1 MERIY
6 NKYKGLEIN
15 ECFVCG
21 YASAQLITCSK
32 KAQPASF
39 KRKEK
44 TMFID
49 ESIAEKGDYLTYI
62 DESTLDK
69 ITSNRVDGY

>member
-6 NKYKGLEIN
+6 NKYKGLEIDG
-15 ECFVCG
+15 CFICG
-21 YASAQLITCSK
+21 YSESMLIKCSK

-44 TMFID
+44 TMYID
-49 ESIAEKGDYLTYI
+49 ESIVEKGSFLTYI

-69 ITSNRVDGY
+69 ITGNRGI

>member
-44 TMFID
+44 GMYLDPAFAD
-49 ESIAEKGDYLTYI
+49 KGSYLTYI
-62 DESTLDK
+62 DESYLDK
-69 ITSNRVDGY
+69 ITGNRGI